1 MSAGAFAIIGALA
14 FAFDAIVTRRAVI
27 KVSNAAAGVM
37 ISAPLS
43 VPFFLIILTAIGQIG
58 SIFSF
63 SWQSYAWLSTA
74 GILHFVVGRSLN
86 YTCVQ
91 LVGANRTNILRRVS
105 PLVAVVLGV
114 SMLGEPLSWQL
125 IIGVLLITG
134 GVVAT
139 GLNLQT
145 LRGNQSLTSGIPRK
159 AILFGIGT
167 GLAWGISPILIKLGL
182 GESGSPVAGALI
194 AYLAATVVL
203 SISLLNRNRRTALF
217 SMPGRAVAFFCLS
230 GLLSSTAQLMKF
242 IALSM
247 APASVIAPLFSM
259 SPVFAIV
266 LAFLLNRKLEVFS
279 STVIM
284 ATIAAIVGAILLL

>member
-114 SMLGEPLSWQL
+114 SVLGEPLSWQL

-145 LRGNQSLTSGIPRK
+145 LRDHSLTSGIPRK

-203 SISLLNRNRRTALF
+203 SISLLNRDRRTALV

-279 STVIM
+279 PTVIM
-284 ATIAAIVGAILLL
+284 ATIAAIAGAILLL